1 MRIRRSCWL
10 GWVVARVVS
19 GHNGRMSPI
28 SDRTHYEVLGVSSD
42 CSFEELRSAYRRM
55 AREHHPDVS
64 DRHDARNGNGSMA
77 AVNEAWRVLSDVQL
91 RRHYD
96 ITVRRPIPV
105 VVPPPST
112 RGRSTRRQAW
122 VAGVQAQMA
131 RLSRQAGRS
140 ATQTLLIRHPRG
152 PRSDYE
158 VVVERLVAQL
168 ASDAESRVRAAR
180 AAGAAPLDLGVAA
193 TLVGIRSVADG
204 IRRQAP
210 LGVDVETLMAA
221 ELLDRMWDVLAH
233 ELPSQLTASLGG
245 NPHVAQAIGRR

>member
-1 MRIRRSCWL
+1 ML
-10 GWVVARVVS
+10 AGWVVGPVAR
-19 GHNGRMSPI
+19 GHNGQMAPT
-28 SDRTHYEVLGVSSD
+28 SDRTHYEVLGVPPD
-42 CSFEELRSAYRRM
+42 CSFDELRTAYRRM
-55 AREHHPDVS
+55 AREHHPDVAGGV
-64 DRHDARNGNGSMA
+64 RAETGSMA
-77 AVNEAWRVLSDVQL
+77 AVNEAWRILSDTTL

-96 ITVRRPIPV
+96 VTVRRSVPI
-105 VVPPPST
+105 VVPPPAA
-112 RGRSTRRQAW
+112 RGRGTRRQAW

-152 PRSDYE
+152 QRSDYE
-158 VVVERLVAQL
+158 AVVERLVGQL
-168 ASDAESRVRAAR
+168 ATDAESRVRAAR
-180 AAGAAPLDLGVAA
+180 AAGTAPLDLGVAA

-204 IRRQAP
+204 MRRQAP

-245 NPHVAQAIGRR
+245 NPHVAQALQRR

>member
-1 MRIRRSCWL
+1 MAH
-10 GWVVARVVS
+10 WVVGADAR
-19 GHNGRMSPI
+19 GHNGQMSPT
-28 SDRTHYEVLGVSSD
+28 SDRTHYEVLGVSPD
-42 CSFEELRSAYRRM
+42 CSFDELRTAYRRM
-55 AREHHPDVS
+55 AREHHPDVA
-64 DRHDARNGNGSMA
+64 DVAGSVRTGAGPMA
-77 AVNEAWRVLSDVQL
+77 AVNEAWRILSDTTM

-96 ITVRRPIPV
+96 VTVRRPVPIV
-105 VVPPPST
+105 GPPPAA
-112 RGRSTRRQAW
+112 RGRGTRRQAW

-152 PRSDYE
+152 PRADYE
-158 VVVERLVAQL
+158 VVVEQLVGQL
-168 ASDAESRVRAAR
+168 AADAESRVRAAR
-180 AAGAAPLDLGVAA
+180 AAGTAPLDLGVAA

-204 IRRQAP
+204 MRRQAP

-245 NPHVAQAIGRR
+245 NPHVAQLLARY

>member
-1 MRIRRSCWL
+1 
-10 GWVVARVVS
+10 
-19 GHNGRMSPI
+19 MSPT
-28 SDRTHYEVLGVSSD
+28 SDRTHYEVLGVSPD
-42 CSFEELRSAYRRM
+42 CSFEELRTAYRRM
-55 AREHHPDVS
+55 AREHHPDVA
-64 DRHDARNGNGSMA
+64 DGGARRAGADGSMA
-77 AVNEAWRVLSDVQL
+77 AVNEAWRILSDTTL

-96 ITVRRPIPV
+96 VTVRRPIPIV
-105 VVPPPST
+105 LPAARPRAP
-112 RGRSTRRQAW
+112 GTRRQAW

-140 ATQTLLIRHPRG
+140 ATQTLLIRHPRR
-152 PRSDYE
+152 PRADYE
-158 VVVERLVAQL
+158 AVVERLVGKL
-168 ASDAESRVRAAR
+168 VVDAESRVRAAR

-204 IRRQAP
+204 MRRQAP

-245 NPHVAQAIGRR
+245 NPHVAQAL